1 MDYFKKDW
9 KKLQETDLN
18 VRRILFNYP
27 LERVELVANATQTAF
42 ASRRF
47 PYWADRI
54 ENGRGGLNDMANV
67 PPPLPRPATVVL
79 TYPLREYNINQAQ
92 FGNNIDMVYS
102 EKSPW
107 AMKSH
112 INLPLYTNP
121 TNIPFS
127 KMTYR
132 AYKNP
137 KKWESSVKW
146 KSAPKLINK

>member
-9 KKLQETDLN
+9 KKIQQTDLN

-27 LERVELVANATQTAF
+27 LDETMLYQDWRGIYVSRGNPFWGEERQIPA
-42 ASRRF
+42 
-47 PYWADRI
+47 
-54 ENGRGGLNDMANV
+54 
-67 PPPLPRPATVVL
+67 PLPPNPPQPPQSVPFSRYDRWPDRFANKDL
-79 TYPLREYNINQAQ
+79 
-92 FGNNIDMVYS
+92 MYS
-102 EKSPW
+102 EQSPW
-107 AMKSH
+107 VMKSH

-146 KSAPKLINK
+146 KSAPKINK